1 MNIEKMSPKDAAAAL
16 VKDGKSVVTYIIK
29 QRWFDEILS
38 GRKKKEYRELKP
50 TTLKKLVKL
59 DKNGELVLDENEN
72 AIPIHYDAMLLFVG
86 YSKVRDSALVEV
98 TGEKEEMFHDEKG
111 NEIFETLEDGSRF
124 YPSQIAYDLGR
135 VLCKEVHPKQ

>member
-1 MNIEKMSPKDAAAAL
+1 MNNEKKSPKEAAAAL
-16 VKDGKSVVTYIIK
+16 VKEGKSVVTYIIK
-29 QRWFDEILS
+29 QNYFDEIIA
-38 GRKKKEYRELKP
+38 GRKKKEYRELKA
-50 TTLKKLVKL
+50 TTIKKLVKL
-59 DKNGELVLDENEN
+59 DKNGEMLLDENEN

-86 YSKVRDSALVEV
+86 YGKVRDSALVEI

-135 VLCKEVHPKQ
+135 VLCKEVHPKK

>member
-1 MNIEKMSPKDAAAAL
+1 MNIEKMSPKEAAAAL

-29 QRWFDEILS
+29 QHWFDEILS
-38 GRKKKEYRELKP
+38 GRKKKEYRELKA

-86 YSKVRDSALVEV
+86 YNKVRDSALVEV
-98 TGEKEEMFHDEKG
+98 TGEKEEMFHDENG

-124 YPSQIAYDLGR
+124 YPSQVAYDLGR